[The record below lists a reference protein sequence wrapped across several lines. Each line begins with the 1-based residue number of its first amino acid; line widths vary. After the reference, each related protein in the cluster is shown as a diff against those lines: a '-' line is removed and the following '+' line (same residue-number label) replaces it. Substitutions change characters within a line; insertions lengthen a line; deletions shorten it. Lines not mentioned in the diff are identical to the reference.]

1 MNKKILVT
9 AVATLLIGG
18 GSGFFAGTKYQAS
31 KTRSRM
37 PQFSRENAPGQINSD
52 NQRTGGG
59 FRPVNGT
66 VIGRDDT
73 GITVKMTDD
82 SSKIILLT
90 DSTIINKTQEGSVED
105 LAEGTEVMIVGQ
117 ENSDGSVTAQNIQIG
132 SEFPRNQEMN

>member
-1 MNKKILVT
+1 MNKKMFV
-9 AVATLLIGG
+9 AVVAALIIGG
-18 GSGFFAGTKYQAS
+18 GGGFFAGTKYQAS

-37 PQFSRENAPGQINSD
+37 PQFSGQNGPSQMNGD

-66 VIGRDDT
+66 IISHDDT
-73 GITVKMTDD
+73 SVTVEMTDG

-90 DSTIINKTQEGSVED
+90 DGTTINKTQEGSVED

-132 SEFPRNQEMN
+132 SGFPRNQETN